1 MLLKYNVFNISI
13 NNIDMIVIFLSVK
26 YGDGINISKR
36 ILERKYAI
44 SIDIKKVETLYLE
57 KDNIKQEDRELL
69 IIKTRE
75 ELFDKIE
82 ELVKEIYKNNIIE
95 IYSINV
101 EDANKDF
108 LDLLEKETSIKK
120 IKNA

>member
-1 MLLKYNVFNISI
+1 
-13 NNIDMIVIFLSVK
+13 MIIIYLSVK
-26 YGDGINISKR
+26 NGDGINISRR

-57 KDNIKQEDRELL
+57 KDNIKEEDRELL

-82 ELVKEIYKNNIIE
+82 ELIKEIYKDNIIE
-95 IYSINV
+95 MYSINV

>member
-1 MLLKYNVFNISI
+1 
-13 NNIDMIVIFLSVK
+13 MIVIFLSVK

-57 KDNIKQEDRELL
+57 NDNIKEEDRELL
-69 IIKTRE
+69 LIKTRE

-82 ELVKEIYKNNIIE
+82 ELIKEIYKNNIIE
-95 IYSINV
+95 MYSINV

>member
-1 MLLKYNVFNISI
+1 
-13 NNIDMIVIFLSVK
+13 MIVIFLSVK
-26 YGDGINISKR
+26 NGDGINISRR

-57 KDNIKQEDRELL
+57 KDNIKEEDRELL
-69 IIKTRE
+69 LIKTRE

-82 ELVKEIYKNNIIE
+82 ELIKEIYKDNIIE

>member
-1 MLLKYNVFNISI
+1 
-13 NNIDMIVIFLSVK
+13 MIAIFLSVK
-26 YGDGINISKR
+26 NGDGINISRR

-57 KDNIKQEDRELL
+57 KDNIKEEDRELL

-82 ELVKEIYKNNIIE
+82 ELIKEIYKNSIIE

-101 EDANKDF
+101 EDVNKDF

>member
-1 MLLKYNVFNISI
+1 
-13 NNIDMIVIFLSVK
+13 MIVIFLSVK
-26 YGDGINISKR
+26 CGDGINISKR

-57 KDNIKQEDRELL
+57 NDNIKEEDRELL
-69 IIKTRE
+69 LIKTRE

-82 ELVKEIYKNNIIE
+82 ELIKEIYKNNIIE

>member
-1 MLLKYNVFNISI
+1 
-13 NNIDMIVIFLSVK
+13 MIVIFLSVK
-26 YGDGINISKR
+26 NGDGINISRR

-44 SIDIKKVETLYLE
+44 SIDINKVETLYLE
-57 KDNIKQEDRELL
+57 KDNIKEEDRELL

-82 ELVKEIYKNNIIE
+82 ELIKDIYKYNIIE
-95 IYSINV
+95 MYSINV

>member
-1 MLLKYNVFNISI
+1 
-13 NNIDMIVIFLSVK
+13 MIVIYLSVK
-26 YGDGINISKR
+26 NGDGINISRR

-57 KDNIKQEDRELL
+57 KDNIKEEDRELL

-82 ELVKEIYKNNIIE
+82 ELIKEVYKDNIIE
-95 IYSINV
+95 MYSINV
-101 EDANKDF
+101 DDANKDF

>member
-1 MLLKYNVFNISI
+1 
-13 NNIDMIVIFLSVK
+13 MIVIFLSVK
-26 YGDGINISKR
+26 SGDGINISKR
-36 ILERKYAI
+36 ILEKKYAI

-57 KDNIKQEDRELL
+57 NDNIKEEDRELL
-69 IIKTRE
+69 LIKTRE

-82 ELVKEIYKNNIIE
+82 ELIKEIYKNNIIE

-101 EDANKDF
+101 EDTNKDF

>member
-1 MLLKYNVFNISI
+1 
-13 NNIDMIVIFLSVK
+13 MIVIFLSVK
-26 YGDGINISKR
+26 NGDGINISRR
-36 ILERKYAI
+36 ILEKKYAI

-57 KDNIKQEDRELL
+57 RDNIKEEDRELL

-82 ELVKEIYKNNIIE
+82 ELIKEIYKDNIIE
-95 IYSINV
+95 MYSINV

>member
-1 MLLKYNVFNISI
+1 
-13 NNIDMIVIFLSVK
+13 MIVVFLSVK
-26 YGDGINISKR
+26 YGDGINISRR

-57 KDNIKQEDRELL
+57 KDNIKEEDMELL
-69 IIKTRE
+69 IIKTRK

-82 ELVKEIYKNNIIE
+82 ELIKEIYKNNIVE
-95 IYSINV
+95 MYSINV

>member
-1 MLLKYNVFNISI
+1 
-13 NNIDMIVIFLSVK
+13 MIVVFLSVK
-26 YGDGINISKR
+26 YGDGINISRR

-82 ELVKEIYKNNIIE
+82 ELVKDIYKNNIIE

-101 EDANKDF
+101 EDVNKDF
-108 LDLLEKETSIKK
+108 LDLLERETSIKK

>member
-1 MLLKYNVFNISI
+1 
-13 NNIDMIVIFLSVK
+13 MIVIFLSVK

-36 ILERKYAI
+36 ILEKKYAI

-57 KDNIKQEDRELL
+57 KDNIKEEDRELL
-69 IIKTRE
+69 LIKTRE

-82 ELVKEIYKNNIIE
+82 ELIKEIYKNNIIE
-95 IYSINV
+95 MYSINV

>member
-1 MLLKYNVFNISI
+1 
-13 NNIDMIVIFLSVK
+13 MIVVFLSVK

-57 KDNIKQEDRELL
+57 KDNIKEEDRELL

-82 ELVKEIYKNNIIE
+82 ELIEEIYKNNVIE
-95 IYSINV
+95 MYSINV
-101 EDANKDF
+101 EDVNKDF

>member
-1 MLLKYNVFNISI
+1 
-13 NNIDMIVIFLSVK
+13 MIVIFLSVK
-26 YGDGINISKR
+26 NGDGINISRR

-57 KDNIKQEDRELL
+57 KDNIKEEDRELL

-82 ELVKEIYKNNIIE
+82 ELIKEVYKDNIIE
-95 IYSINV
+95 MYSINV
-101 EDANKDF
+101 DDANKDF

>member
-1 MLLKYNVFNISI
+1 
-13 NNIDMIVIFLSVK
+13 MIVIFLSVK
-26 YGDGINISKR
+26 NGDGINISRR

-57 KDNIKQEDRELL
+57 KDNIREEDRELL
-69 IIKTRE
+69 LIKTRE

-82 ELVKEIYKNNIIE
+82 ELIKEIYKNSIIE
-95 IYSINV
+95 MYSINV

>member
-1 MLLKYNVFNISI
+1 
-13 NNIDMIVIFLSVK
+13 MIVVFLSVK
-26 YGDGINISKR
+26 YGDGINISRR

-44 SIDIKKVETLYLE
+44 SIDIKKVETLYLG

-82 ELVKEIYKNNIIE
+82 ELVKDIYKNNIIE
-95 IYSINV
+95 MYSINV
-101 EDANKDF
+101 EDVNKDF
-108 LDLLEKETSIKK
+108 LDLLEGETSIKK

>member
-1 MLLKYNVFNISI
+1 
-13 NNIDMIVIFLSVK
+13 MIVVFLSVK
-26 YGDGINISKR
+26 YGDGINISRR
-36 ILERKYAI
+36 ILEKKYAI

-57 KDNIKQEDRELL
+57 EDNIKEEDGEIL
-69 IIKTRE
+69 IIKTRK

-82 ELVKEIYKNNIIE
+82 ELIKEIYKNNIIE

>member
-1 MLLKYNVFNISI
+1 
-13 NNIDMIVIFLSVK
+13 MIVIFLSVK

-82 ELVKEIYKNNIIE
+82 ELVKDIYKNNIIE

-101 EDANKDF
+101 EDVNKDF
-108 LDLLEKETSIKK
+108 LDLLERETSIKK

>member
-1 MLLKYNVFNISI
+1 
-13 NNIDMIVIFLSVK
+13 MIVVFLSVK
-26 YGDGINISKR
+26 YGDGVNISRR

-82 ELVKEIYKNNIIE
+82 ELVKDIYKNNIIE

-101 EDANKDF
+101 EDVNKDF

>member
-1 MLLKYNVFNISI
+1 
-13 NNIDMIVIFLSVK
+13 MIVVFLFVK
-26 YGDGINISKR
+26 WGDGINIARR

-44 SIDIKKVETLYLE
+44 SIDIKEVETLYLE

-82 ELVKEIYKNNIIE
+82 ELVKDIYKNNIIE

-101 EDANKDF
+101 EDVNKDF

>member
-1 MLLKYNVFNISI
+1 
-13 NNIDMIVIFLSVK
+13 MIVVFLSVK
-26 YGDGINISKR
+26 YGDGINISRR

-57 KDNIKQEDRELL
+57 KDNIKEEDREIL
-69 IIKTRE
+69 IIKTRK

-82 ELVKEIYKNNIIE
+82 ELIKEIYKNNIIE

>member
-1 MLLKYNVFNISI
+1 
-13 NNIDMIVIFLSVK
+13 MIIIYLSVK
-26 YGDGINISKR
+26 NGDGINISRR

-44 SIDIKKVETLYLE
+44 SIDINKVETLYLE
-57 KDNIKQEDRELL
+57 KDNIKEEDRELL

-82 ELVKEIYKNNIIE
+82 ELIKDIYKYNIIE
-95 IYSINV
+95 MYSINV

>member
-1 MLLKYNVFNISI
+1 
-13 NNIDMIVIFLSVK
+13 MIVIYLSVK
-26 YGDGINISKR
+26 NGDGINISRR

-57 KDNIKQEDRELL
+57 KDNIKEEDRELL

-82 ELVKEIYKNNIIE
+82 ELIKEIYKNNIIE
-95 IYSINV
+95 MYSINV
-101 EDANKDF
+101 DDANKDF

>member
-1 MLLKYNVFNISI
+1 
-13 NNIDMIVIFLSVK
+13 MIVVFLFVK
-26 YGDGINISKR
+26 YGDGINISRR

-82 ELVKEIYKNNIIE
+82 ELVKDIYKNNIIE
-95 IYSINV
+95 IYSIDV
-101 EDANKDF
+101 EDVNKDF
-108 LDLLEKETSIKK
+108 LDLLERETSIKK

>member
-1 MLLKYNVFNISI
+1 
-13 NNIDMIVIFLSVK
+13 MIVIYLSVK
-26 YGDGINISKR
+26 NGDGINISRR

-57 KDNIKQEDRELL
+57 KDNIKEEDRELL

-82 ELVKEIYKNNIIE
+82 ELIKDIYKDNIVE
-95 IYSINV
+95 MYSINV
-101 EDANKDF
+101 EDVNKDF

>member
-1 MLLKYNVFNISI
+1 
-13 NNIDMIVIFLSVK
+13 MIVIYLLVK
-26 YGDGINISKR
+26 NGDGINISRR

-57 KDNIKQEDRELL
+57 KDNIKEEDRELL

-82 ELVKEIYKNNIIE
+82 ELIKDIYKDNIVE
-95 IYSINV
+95 MYSINV
-101 EDANKDF
+101 EDVNKDF

>member
-1 MLLKYNVFNISI
+1 
-13 NNIDMIVIFLSVK
+13 MIVVFLSVK
-26 YGDGINISKR
+26 YGDGINISRR

-82 ELVKEIYKNNIIE
+82 ELVKDIYKDNIIE

-101 EDANKDF
+101 EDVNKDF

>member
-1 MLLKYNVFNISI
+1 
-13 NNIDMIVIFLSVK
+13 MIVIFLSVK
-26 YGDGINISKR
+26 NGDGINISRR

-57 KDNIKQEDRELL
+57 NDNIKEEDRELL
-69 IIKTRE
+69 LIKTRE

-82 ELVKEIYKNNIIE
+82 ELIKEIYKNNIIE

>member
-1 MLLKYNVFNISI
+1 
-13 NNIDMIVIFLSVK
+13 MIVVFLSVK

-36 ILERKYAI
+36 ILEKKYAI

-57 KDNIKQEDRELL
+57 NDNIKEEDRELL
-69 IIKTRE
+69 LIKTRE

-82 ELVKEIYKNNIIE
+82 ELIKEIYKNNIIE

>member
-1 MLLKYNVFNISI
+1 
-13 NNIDMIVIFLSVK
+13 MIVVFLSVK
-26 YGDGINISKR
+26 YGDGINISRR
-36 ILERKYAI
+36 ILEKKYAI

-57 KDNIKQEDRELL
+57 EDNIKEEDREIL
-69 IIKTRE
+69 IIKTRK

-82 ELVKEIYKNNIIE
+82 ELIKEIYKNNIIE

>member
-1 MLLKYNVFNISI
+1 
-13 NNIDMIVIFLSVK
+13 MIVVFLFVK
-26 YGDGINISKR
+26 WGDGINIARR

-57 KDNIKQEDRELL
+57 KDNIKEEDRELL

-82 ELVKEIYKNNIIE
+82 ELVKDIYKNNIIE

-101 EDANKDF
+101 EDVNKDF

>member
-1 MLLKYNVFNISI
+1 
-13 NNIDMIVIFLSVK
+13 MIVVYLSVK
-26 YGDGINISKR
+26 NGDGINISRR
-36 ILERKYAI
+36 ILERKYAM

-57 KDNIKQEDRELL
+57 KDNIKEEDRELL

-82 ELVKEIYKNNIIE
+82 ELIKEIYKDNIIE
-95 IYSINV
+95 MYSINV
-101 EDANKDF
+101 DDANKDF

>member
-1 MLLKYNVFNISI
+1 
-13 NNIDMIVIFLSVK
+13 MIVVFLFVK
-26 YGDGINISKR
+26 YGDGINISRR

-82 ELVKEIYKNNIIE
+82 ELVKDIYKNNIIE
-95 IYSINV
+95 IYAIDV
-101 EDANKDF
+101 EDVNKDF
-108 LDLLEKETSIKK
+108 LDLLERETSIKK

>member
-1 MLLKYNVFNISI
+1 
-13 NNIDMIVIFLSVK
+13 MIVIFLSVK

-57 KDNIKQEDRELL
+57 NDNIKEEDRELL
-69 IIKTRE
+69 LIKTRE

-82 ELVKEIYKNNIIE
+82 ELIKEIYKNNIIE

>member
-1 MLLKYNVFNISI
+1 
-13 NNIDMIVIFLSVK
+13 MIVIFLSVK
-26 YGDGINISKR
+26 YGDGINISRR

-82 ELVKEIYKNNIIE
+82 ELVKDIYKNNIIE

-101 EDANKDF
+101 EDVNKDF

>member
-1 MLLKYNVFNISI
+1 
-13 NNIDMIVIFLSVK
+13 MIVVFLFVK
-26 YGDGINISKR
+26 YGDGINISRR

-82 ELVKEIYKNNIIE
+82 ELVKDIYKNNIIE

-101 EDANKDF
+101 EDVNKDF
-108 LDLLEKETSIKK
+108 LDLLERETSIKK

>member
-1 MLLKYNVFNISI
+1 
-13 NNIDMIVIFLSVK
+13 MIVIYLSVK
-26 YGDGINISKR
+26 NGDGINISRR

-57 KDNIKQEDRELL
+57 KDNIKEEDRELL

-82 ELVKEIYKNNIIE
+82 EFMKEIYKDNIIE
-95 IYSINV
+95 MYSMNV
-101 EDANKDF
+101 EDVNKDF

>member
-1 MLLKYNVFNISI
+1 
-13 NNIDMIVIFLSVK
+13 MIVVFLSVK

-57 KDNIKQEDRELL
+57 NDNIKEEDRELL
-69 IIKTRE
+69 LIKTRE

-82 ELVKEIYKNNIIE
+82 ELIKEIYKNNIIE
-95 IYSINV
+95 MYSINI